1 MPHTNAAAVR
11 KPRTARPTPGAPAPV
26 RPATTAH
33 VVPLWEAMAL
43 LFAPAKGTERP

>member
-1 MPHTNAAAVR
+1 MPHTNTATVR
-11 KPRTARPTPGAPAPV
+11 KPRTARPTPGTSAPA

-33 VVPLWEAMAL
+33 VMPLWEAMAL